1 MTTDVISSLQMIKRT
16 RKTKEIHFY
25 IKNRINFL
33 KTTFNEIRDEYISE
47 IGKYAEHNFL
57 FELNDYGEAKL
68 SKLGKSALMIDCF
81 KNILEFNHKN
91 AFLYLLKMHF
101 KNSPS
106 VVENSFES
114 NVLLKYQKEN
124 KENKEKLLEET
135 FNQYL
140 LLNDIDKNEL
150 PKNSS
155 SEKIYEIDSNLKL
168 ISNERKKEIFRIAI
182 KDSSFILKCK
192 YYSLLKGYL
201 NKEIDDVK
209 LQIIVSSAI
218 IRNNTEVV
226 DFISKIKNIKDFS
239 FEYKSSSIKDKNIQY
254 FCKKLGFKYFSNGD
268 GTRKYSIDPKI
279 VEFSNDVILNF
290 D

>member
-1 MTTDVISSLQMIKRT
+1 M
-16 RKTKEIHFY
+16 
-25 IKNRINFL
+25 
-33 KTTFNEIRDEYISE
+33 
-47 IGKYAEHNFL
+47 
-57 FELNDYGEAKL
+57 
-68 SKLGKSALMIDCF
+68 
-81 KNILEFNHKN
+81 
-91 AFLYLLKMHF
+91 
-101 KNSPS
+101 
-106 VVENSFES
+106 
-114 NVLLKYQKEN
+114 
-124 KENKEKLLEET
+124 
-135 FNQYL
+135 
-140 LLNDIDKNEL
+140 

-201 NKEIDDVK
+201 DKEIDDVK

-239 FEYKSSSIKDKNIQY
+239 FEYKSSSIKDKNIQN

-279 VEFSNDVILNF
+279 VEFSDDVILNF